1 MKQMDGNT
9 AGQKKET
16 ALPAIW
22 AHRGAS
28 GHAPENTMTAFE
40 GAVQEGA
47 DGIELDVQLSR
58 DGALVVIHDER
69 VDRTSDGIGFVRDM
83 SLSELRKLNFN
94 RNFPEYGTVRI
105 PLLEEV
111 LALCRTEKLFLNI
124 ELKNGI
130 YDYPGLEEA
139 VVKAVAGAGMEEQ
152 VIYSS
157 FNHYSMERLRA
168 IAPDARR
175 GILYSDRW
183 IGVPGYG
190 KLLGVNALHPALWH
204 LDDETLVRNAHD
216 KGLSVHVWTVNET
229 DDMKRCQRLGA
240 DAIITNFPGRCRR
253 AVSE

>member
-1 MKQMDGNT
+1 MEQMNSYT
-9 AGQKKET
+9 AGQKNET

-28 GHAPENTMTAFE
+28 GHAPENTMAAFE
-40 GAVQEGA
+40 GAVREGA

-69 VDRTSDGIGFVRDM
+69 VDRTSDGTGYVRDL
-83 SLSELRKLNFN
+83 SLSELMKLNFN

-105 PLLEEV
+105 PRLEDV
-111 LALCRTEKLFLNI
+111 LALCHTEKLFLNI

-139 VVKAVAGAGMEEQ
+139 VVKAVAEAGMEDQ

-157 FNHYSMERLRA
+157 FNHYSIERLSL
-168 IAPDARR
+168 IAPNSKR

-204 LDDETLVRNAHD
+204 LDDEMLIQNAHD
-216 KGLSVHVWTVNET
+216 NGLSVHVWTVNEAE
-229 DDMKRCQRLGA
+229 DMKRCRSLGA

-253 AVSE
+253 AVAE